1 MAGLE
6 KILKAIEEEAKL
18 LADSLIS
25 NALEEGNKHIALSKQ
40 KAEETYNEIM
50 AQSKADVSLA
60 RSRAESAAALQEKKI
75 ILQAKQ
81 DIILDVIESAR
92 REVLGLET
100 EEYFSV
106 IGKMI
111 HKHALE
117 KEGKIRFSPKDL
129 QRIPQNFNETIRV
142 ALKDKN
148 SASLEVS
155 KESVSI
161 DGGFILVYGDV
172 ELNCS
177 FESLFLSAKDRLQDI
192 VSEVLFR

>member
-25 NALEEGNKHIALSKQ
+25 NALEEGNKYIALAKQ
-40 KAEETYNEIM
+40 EAEETYNEIM
-50 AQSKADVSLA
+50 AQSKADVSSA
-60 RSRAESAAALQEKKI
+60 KSRAESAAALQEKKL

-81 DIILDVIESAR
+81 EIILDVIESAR
-92 REVLGLET
+92 KEVLDLET
-100 EEYFSV
+100 KEYFGV

-111 HKHALE
+111 RKHALD
-117 KEGKIRFSPKDL
+117 KEGEIRFSSKDL
-129 QRIPQNFNETIRV
+129 QRVPQDFSETIQI
-142 ALKDKN
+142 ALEDKK
-148 SASLEVS
+148 SAHLGIS
-155 KESVSI
+155 KESISI

-177 FESLFLSAKDRLQDI
+177 FESLFLSAKERLQDI